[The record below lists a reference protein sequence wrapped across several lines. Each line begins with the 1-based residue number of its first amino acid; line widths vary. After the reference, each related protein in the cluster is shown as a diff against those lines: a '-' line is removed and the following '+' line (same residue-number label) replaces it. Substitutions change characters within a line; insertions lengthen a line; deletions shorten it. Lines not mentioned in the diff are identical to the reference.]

1 MSGRSSMAAL
11 VLSAELA
18 VRDILYQWLGF
29 LVSALSCAAV
39 LTPLMILYGL
49 KFGIVS
55 SLTAQ
60 LLEDPR
66 NLQILIV
73 GNTQHQLEWIDN
85 LRARPDVGF
94 VIPHTRSLA
103 AVVDVRRPDREGG
116 LMTGAILAT
125 ADGDPLLRGAA
136 APVGNDQAVISR
148 SLADALDLDAGDD
161 LELITTRQTQAGR
174 NLETLTL
181 HVIGVLDRQVWEQRG
196 MLLPLPVLSALESWR
211 DGFAVPELGW
221 DGDGVHER
229 SGYASFRIY
238 AADFDAIR
246 PLAQWLGEAG
256 LDVRTRLA
264 DVESVQALDHSLSA
278 VFAIIAGVTLSGFV
292 FAMSGMLWNLVE
304 QRRRDLAVL
313 RLQGQSRRAAIVFP
327 VVQGLLVAAL
337 GTVLAFVLYAA
348 AQTAINR
355 YLGTGLGSGEV
366 VCRLETWHFVAA
378 ACTMQLIALVAVMV
392 AALRVARIDP
402 GRGLSH
408 D

>member
-1 MSGRSSMAAL
+1 MSGRRPMASLA
-11 VLSAELA
+11 LSAELA
-18 VRDILYQWLGF
+18 VRDILHQWLGF

-73 GNTQHQLEWIDN
+73 GNAQHPVEWIDE

-103 AVVDVRRPDREGG
+103 AVADVRRPDHGG
-116 LMTGAILAT
+116 GMVTSSILAT
-125 ADGDPLLRGAA
+125 AEGDPLLRGAV
-136 APVGNDQAVISR
+136 PPIGEHEAVISR
-148 SLADALDLDAGDD
+148 SLADALDLAAGDD
-161 LELITTRQTQAGR
+161 LELIATRQTQGGR
-174 NLETLTL
+174 NLEILTL
-181 HVIGVLDRQVWEQRG
+181 RVICVLDRQVWEQRG

-221 DGDGVHER
+221 DGAGVHER
-229 SGYASFRIY
+229 TGYASFRLY
-238 AADFDAIR
+238 AADFDAIA
-246 PLAQWLGEAG
+246 PLARWLGEAG

-264 DVESVQALDHSLSA
+264 DVEAVQALDRSLSA
-278 VFAIIAGVTLSGFV
+278 VFAIIAAVTLSGFV

-304 QRRRDLAVL
+304 QRRHDIAVL
-313 RLQGQSRRAAIVFP
+313 RLQGQSRHAAIVFP
-327 VVQGLLVAAL
+327 VIQGILVAAL
-337 GTVLAFVLYAA
+337 GTLVAFALYGA
-348 AQTAINR
+348 AQIAINR
-355 YLGTGLGSGEV
+355 YFGAGLVGGEV
-366 VCRLETWHFVAA
+366 VCRLEPWHFAVA
-378 ACTMQLIALVAVMV
+378 ACTMQAVALVAVVV